1 MGNKGLQV
9 FPISPNR
16 QAPREQ
22 HSMET
27 HNRTQEQQVTEIL
40 PFIFFI
46 AMLITM
52 VILTLTL

>member
-46 AMLITM
+46 AM